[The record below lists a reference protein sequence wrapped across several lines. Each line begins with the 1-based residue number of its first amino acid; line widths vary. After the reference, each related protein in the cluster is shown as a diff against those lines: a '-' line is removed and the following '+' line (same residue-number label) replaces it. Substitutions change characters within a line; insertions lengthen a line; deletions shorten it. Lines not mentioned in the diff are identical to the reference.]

1 MALVFTCDL
10 SKASA
15 AKKYPKFFFNQRPLD
30 FELKHFSVGLELDF
44 TSINNDLLNQ
54 FLWGSAY

>member
-1 MALVFTCDL
+1 MALVFTSDL

-15 AKKYPKFFFNQRPLD
+15 AQKYPKFIFNQRPL
-30 FELKHFSVGLELDF
+30 ELKHFSVSLGLNF

-54 FLWGSAY
+54 FL